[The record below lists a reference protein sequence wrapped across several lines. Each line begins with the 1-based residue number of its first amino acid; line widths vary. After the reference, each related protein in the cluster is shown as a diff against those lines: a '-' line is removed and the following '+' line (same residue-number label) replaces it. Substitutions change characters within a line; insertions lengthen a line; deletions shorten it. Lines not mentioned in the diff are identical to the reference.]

1 MVGVFEITWFRFYFT
16 HVPLFG
22 VSFCMAL
29 TKVLEDWKNDSGF
42 MENVTGWSVIPAKE
56 GVYEDLP
63 ADLASP
69 LVASLASRGIEKLY
83 SHQAECWRKIRSGND
98 TVVVTPTASG
108 KTLCYNL
115 PVLQSLL
122 EAPESRAL
130 YMFPTKAL
138 SQDQQAA
145 LNDIVLSDSGELPV
159 SIYTFDGDTP
169 SSIRMAA
176 RQGGRIIITNPD
188 MLHSGVLPN
197 HTKWIEFF
205 RNLKYIVL
213 DEMHTYTGVFGSHMA
228 NLMRRLLRICRFYG
242 SNPVFIGASAT
253 IGNPGELA
261 EMLVGR
267 PFELVEGNGA
277 PSGEKH
283 LILYNPPLVDRVQG
297 IRRGVVL
304 ESRRLALRL
313 LKAGIKTIVFT
324 RSRIHAELVSGYINE
339 SLENI
344 YNENNR
350 IKVESYRGGYLPSER
365 RAVEKGLRD
374 GTIHGVVSTNALELG
389 IDIGG
394 LDAAV
399 LAGLPSSIASAWQRA
414 GRAGRSGD
422 LSVALLV
429 GSSSPT
435 DQYLVRHPDYF
446 LTRSPES
453 AFIDPEN
460 LYILSDH
467 LKCAAFELPFETGE
481 DFGGDPADLLAYLEE
496 QGVLR
501 HTGGRWHWSDRSYPS
516 ERVSMRGGGEENV
529 VIVDQTKGRNVVI
542 GEMDSHS
549 AREMLHDEAIYL
561 HRGDQFVVKKLDL
574 ENHHAYVESSDVN
587 YYTDAI
593 VKSDIKVLEVDLR
606 QRISGLEERLGDL
619 LVRNEVAKYKKIRF
633 GTHENIGYGDIHLPE
648 YEMHTRGVFLAFA
661 EDEASGKAWD
671 RIPPEMQAPAL
682 TRTANLLRVVA
693 PVFLLCRPGDLGV
706 AGRILDPHHSV
717 SGIYAWDNFPGGIGL
732 AEGLSQRMDSLL
744 KAALELITDCPCQ
757 EGCPSCVGA
766 KDDRDKL
773 ADNPKTATRL
783 FLDDWIRSTTG

>member
-1 MVGVFEITWFRFYFT
+1 MALRKLLEELKRD
-16 HVPLFG
+16 
-22 VSFCMAL
+22 VSF
-29 TKVLEDWKNDSGF
+29 T
-42 MENVTGWSVIPAKE
+42 ENVTEWSVIPPRE
-56 GVYEDLP
+56 GQYDDLP
-63 ADLASP
+63 PDISPILVAALASK
-69 LVASLASRGIEKLY
+69 GIEKLY
-83 SHQAECWRKIRSGND
+83 SHQAESWNRIRSGRD

-115 PVLQSLL
+115 PVLQNLL
-122 EAPESRAL
+122 EDSSSRAL
-130 YMFPTKAL
+130 YLFPTKAL

-145 LNDIVLSDSGELPV
+145 LNELVLDTDIPV
-159 SIYTFDGDTP
+159 PVYTFDGDTP

-188 MLHSGVLPN
+188 MLHTGVLPN

-213 DEMHTYTGVFGSHMA
+213 DELHTYTGVFGSHMA
-228 NLMRRLLRICRFYG
+228 NLMRRLIRVCRFYG
-242 SNPVFIGASAT
+242 SNPVVIGASAT

-261 EMLVGR
+261 ETLVGR
-267 PFELVEGNGA
+267 GFELVDGNGA
-277 PSGEKH
+277 PAGEKH
-283 LILYNPPLVDRVQG
+283 LILYNPPLVDPVQG

-313 LKAGIKTIVFT
+313 LKAGVKTIVFT

-339 SLENI
+339 SLENVF
-344 YNENNR
+344 NENHR
-350 IKVESYRGGYLPSER
+350 IKVESYRGGYLPNER

-374 GTIHGVVSTNALELG
+374 GSIQGVVSTNALELG

-399 LAGLPSSIASAWQRA
+399 LAGLPSSVASAWQRA
-414 GRAGRSGD
+414 GRAGRSGAV
-422 LSVALLV
+422 SVALMV

-453 AFIDPEN
+453 AFVDPSN

-467 LKCAAFELPFETGE
+467 LKCAAFELPFEDGE
-481 DFGGDPADLLAYLEE
+481 DFGGDPTDLLSYLEE

-501 HTGGRWHWSDRSYPS
+501 HTSGRWFWSDRSYPS

-529 VIVDQTKGRNVVI
+529 VIVDQTKGRNLVI
-542 GEMDSHS
+542 GEMDTHS

-561 HRGDQFVVKKLDL
+561 HRGEQYQVKKLDL
-574 ENHHAYVESSDVN
+574 ENHHAYVESSEVN
-587 YYTDAI
+587 YYTDAL
-593 VKSDIKVLEVDLR
+593 VKSDIKVLEIDQ
-606 QRISGLEERLGDL
+606 QRSAAGIEERLGDL
-619 LVRNEVAKYKKIRF
+619 LVRSEVAKYKKIRF

-648 YEMHTRGVFLAFA
+648 YEMHTRGVFLAFVPDSIA
-661 EDEASGKAWD
+661 ATAWEAVPDEMKAPV
-671 RIPPEMQAPAL
+671 IS
-682 TRTANLLRVVA
+682 RTATLIRVVV

-706 AGRILDPHHSV
+706 AARILDPHHGA
-717 SGIYAWDNFPGGIGL
+717 SGIYAYDNFPGGIGL
-732 AEGLSQRMDSLL
+732 AESLTDRL
-744 KAALELITDCPCQ
+744 DEILNAALDLISACPCE

-766 KDDRDKL
+766 KDERDLL
-773 ADNPKTATRL
+773 AGNPKESTRS
-783 FLDDWIRSTTG
+783 FLSAWTE

>member
-1 MVGVFEITWFRFYFT
+1 
-16 HVPLFG
+16 
-22 VSFCMAL
+22 MAL
-29 TKVLEDWKNDSGF
+29 KELLDEWKSDSSF
-42 MENVTGWSVIPAKE
+42 MENVTEWSVIPARTGKFAALP
-56 GVYEDLP
+56 EDLKP
-63 ADLASP
+63 E
-69 LVASLASRGIEKLY
+69 LVSALTSRGITRLY
-83 SHQAECWRKIRSGND
+83 SHQAECWRNIREGRDS
-98 TVVVTPTASG
+98 VVVTPTASG

-122 EAPESRAL
+122 ETPENRAL
-130 YMFPTKAL
+130 YLFPTKAL

-145 LNDIVLSDSGELPV
+145 LNDIILSESGELPV
-159 SIYTFDGDTP
+159 PIYTFDGDTP

-205 RNLKYIVL
+205 RNLRYIVL
-213 DEMHTYTGVFGSHMA
+213 DELHTYTGVFGSHMA

-242 SNPVFIGASAT
+242 SNPVIIAASAT

-261 EMLVGR
+261 QMLVGR
-267 PFELVEGNGA
+267 PFTLVEGNGA
-277 PSGEKH
+277 PAGEKH
-283 LILYNPPLVDRVQG
+283 LILYNPPLVDQVQG

-313 LKAGIKTIVFT
+313 LKSGIKTIVFT
-324 RSRIHAELVSGYINE
+324 RSRINAELVSGYINE
-339 SLENI
+339 SLRNM
-344 YNENNR
+344 YNENSR
-350 IKVESYRGGYLPSER
+350 IRVESYRGGYLPGER
-365 RAVEKGLRD
+365 RAVEKGLRE
-374 GTIHGVVSTNALELG
+374 GTIQGVVSTNALELG

-399 LAGLPSSIASAWQRA
+399 LAGLPSSVASAWQRA
-414 GRAGRSGD
+414 GRAGRSGS
-422 LSVALLV
+422 LSVAVLV

-460 LYILSDH
+460 LYILADH
-467 LKCAAFELPFETGE
+467 LKCAAFELPFEQGE
-481 DFGGDPADLLAYLEE
+481 DFGGDPTDLLAYLEE

-516 ERVSMRGGGEENV
+516 ERISLRGGGEENV
-529 VIVDQTKGRNVVI
+529 VIIDQTAGRNSVI

-574 ENHHAYVESSDVN
+574 ENHHAYVESSEVN

-593 VKSDIKVLEVDLR
+593 VKSDIKVLEVDLQSR
-606 QRISGLEERLGDL
+606 AAGLEERLGDL
-619 LVRNEVAKYKKIRF
+619 LVRNEVSKYKKIRF
-633 GTHENIGYGDIHLPE
+633 GSHENIGYGDIHLPE
-648 YEMHTRGVFLAFA
+648 YEMHTRGVFLGFT
-661 EDEASGKAWD
+661 EGSPSGRAWD
-671 RIPPEMQAPAL
+671 AIPPVMQAPVL
-682 TRTANLLRVVA
+682 SRTAALIRVVA

-706 AGRILDPHHSV
+706 AGRILDPHHGL

-732 AEGLSQRMDSLL
+732 VEGLSHRLTALL
-744 KAALELITDCPCQ
+744 KAARELIVHCACR

-766 KDDRDKL
+766 VDDRDQL
-773 ADNPKTATRL
+773 SDNPKNATRL
-783 FLDDWIRSTTG
+783 FLDDWLQGLESDSLKTG